1 MKQIGNYH
9 APETWEDV
17 TIAQLLELQTMTNG
31 GSLED
36 TIKAVKVFN
45 PDANLMT
52 VMTGDFSDLSKT
64 ATEIYKL
71 ISQAPEAKETNAYF
85 IEGEPYKIVDPEE
98 LEVGE
103 FMDLNTL
110 NDDESQRIKNL
121 PLIIS
126 IITKERPEDV
136 HAWADKIR
144 ANVSVQAAMGI
155 LVFFSNTLTTYI
167 VNTLYYSQ
175 IMEGAKT
182 KKKKPKG

>member
-1 MKQIGNYH
+1 MRQIGNYH
-9 APETWEDV
+9 APETWNDV

-36 TIKAVKVFN
+36 TLQTVKVFN
-45 PDANLMT
+45 PDANLMG
-52 VMTGDFSDLSKT
+52 GDFSDLIET
-64 ATEIYKL
+64 ATGIYKL
-71 ISQAPEAKETNAYF
+71 ISEPPQAKETSAYF
-85 IEGEPYKIVDPEE
+85 IDGKPYKIIDPEE

-136 HAWADKIR
+136 HAWAEKIR

-155 LVFFSNTLTTYI
+155 LVFFSDALTTYI
-167 VNTLYYSQ
+167 VNTPYYSQ
-175 IMEGAKT
+175 IMEGAKK
-182 KKKKPKG
+182 KKKKPRG

>member
-1 MKQIGNYH
+1 MKLIGNYH
-9 APETWEDV
+9 APETCDDV
-17 TIAQLLELQTMTNG
+17 TLAQLTTLQTMTNG

-36 TIKAVKVFN
+36 TLQAVKVFN
-45 PDANLMT
+45 PDANLMG
-52 VMTGDFSDLSKT
+52 GDFSDLIET

-85 IEGEPYKIVDPEE
+85 IDGELYKIIDPEE

-110 NDDESQRIKNL
+110 NDDASQRIKNL

-126 IITKERPEDV
+126 IITKDRPEDV
-136 HAWADKIR
+136 HAWAEKIR
-144 ANVSVQAAMGI
+144 ANVSVKAAMGI
-155 LVFFSNTLTTYI
+155 LVFFLDALITCI
-167 VNTLYYSQ
+167 VNTPYYSQ

>member
-1 MKQIGNYH
+1 MRQIGNYH
-9 APETWEDV
+9 APETWNDV
-17 TIAQLLELQTMTNG
+17 TIAQLLELQTMTKG

-36 TIKAVKVFN
+36 TLQAVKVFN
-45 PDANLMT
+45 PDANLMG
-52 VMTGDFSDLSKT
+52 GDFSDLIET
-64 ATEIYKL
+64 ATGIYKL
-71 ISQAPEAKETNAYF
+71 ISQAPEAKETSAYF
-85 IEGEPYKIVDPEE
+85 IDGKPCKIIDPEE

-136 HAWADKIR
+136 HAWAEKIR

-155 LVFFSNTLTTYI
+155 LVFFSDALTTCI
-167 VNTLYYSQ
+167 VNTPYYSQ
-175 IMEGAKT
+175 IMEGAKK
-182 KKKKPKG
+182 KKKKPRG

>member
-9 APETWEDV
+9 APETWDDV
-17 TIAQLLELQTMTNG
+17 TIAQLMTLQTMTNG

-36 TIKAVKVFN
+36 TLQAVKVFN
-45 PDANLMT
+45 PDANLMG
-52 VMTGDFSDLSKT
+52 GDFSDLIET

-71 ISQAPEAKETNAYF
+71 ISQAPNAKTTNAYF
-85 IEGEPYKIVDPEE
+85 IGGEPYKIIDPEE

-126 IITKERPEDV
+126 IITKDRPEDV
-136 HAWADKIR
+136 HAWAEKIR

-155 LVFFSNTLTTYI
+155 LVFFSDALMRSI
-167 VNTLYYSQ
+167 VNTPYYSQ

>member
-9 APETWEDV
+9 APETWGDV

-36 TIKAVKVFN
+36 TLQAVKVFN
-45 PDANLMT
+45 PDANLMG
-52 VMTGDFSDLSKT
+52 GDFSDLIET
-64 ATEIYKL
+64 ATGIYKL
-71 ISQAPEAKETNAYF
+71 ISEPPQAKETSAYF
-85 IEGEPYKIVDPEE
+85 IDGKPYKIIDPEE

-136 HAWADKIR
+136 HAWAERIR

-155 LVFFSNTLTTYI
+155 LVFFSDALTTCI
-167 VNTLYYSQ
+167 VNTPYYSQ
-175 IMEGAKT
+175 IMEGAKK
-182 KKKKPKG
+182 KKKKPRG